1 MKVKNSRSLTN
12 SLKTAEA
19 SLSANIGMKVG
30 DLRQNTG
37 WWQIWEILE
46 LVCLW
51 LDGWKWSVLS
61 FQQLWWGHGPVTC
74 RHALLVTSTITVTTS
89 RLSSNYPFNT
99 VSDISHPYLFCLS
112 VSVSQSLSVM
122 PDLSNERIIR
132 IRTKCH
138 VVIEWFI
145 CIYMITYVEIQL
157 NIHFYKQSKISYLN
171 ENLIK
176 VDTVPNRW
184 WIQIVWTLTCT

>member
-30 DLRQNTG
+30 NLRQNTG

-138 VVIEWFI
+138 VVIE
-145 CIYMITYVEIQL
+145 
-157 NIHFYKQSKISYLN
+157 
-171 ENLIK
+171 
-176 VDTVPNRW
+176 
-184 WIQIVWTLTCT
+184 